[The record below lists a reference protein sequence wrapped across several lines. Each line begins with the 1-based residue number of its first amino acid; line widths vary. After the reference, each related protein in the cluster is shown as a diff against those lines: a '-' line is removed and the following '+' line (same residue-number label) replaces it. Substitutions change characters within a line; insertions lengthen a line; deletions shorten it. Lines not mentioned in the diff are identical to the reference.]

1 MSISPFQRLVSNTE
15 DVFLGA
21 DRNQA
26 AINAANNTG
35 DHPDAIA
42 RRITPPTW
50 PSLQK
55 FDNDTTAQSFSPFGS
70 VPSPEYIWNQP
81 TSDGQTVAFAIASEE
96 FLVPAGQTAS
106 FSVSLDAFAD
116 NAMEATIELFEEIEG
131 SFVKITPQPSGLGEF
146 LMVAGDPDNPAVG
159 LTIDGPP
166 YTFQDVRVYS
176 TRFTTP
182 LNQPPVPRT
191 FKVVVSF
198 EATNYLQ
205 QPIYSSNPSSV
216 NNPAGL
222 QFVIDLYFA
231 EGCCIEPPPIATQ
244 IVYVNKAGDDATA
257 DGSECNP
264 FLTVTAAMASITDA
278 SPTKRYA
285 ISIGPG
291 NYTEP
296 LIHLK
301 ANVQL
306 VGTSSLLTRL
316 SIPFDINDP
325 SWFETGF
332 QNDNRSGFVDLILLS
347 APLDFNFVT
356 ASSFSGKLF
365 FVNVDISPTPTFTA
379 LTTSVNQ
386 VTIRDSRLSNGYTQN
401 GINMIMFSSFVSGGN
416 ITINSQ
422 ATTDTQVNLVGGGIN
437 GNIIINVQSGHIPID
452 PLNLTSFAITEN
464 IFNPFPNSGRLI
476 VNGVNNVITRVRA
489 TVDSIPIRSRVT
501 LVGANTSL
509 IRVDDAF
516 GLAYTPTVPA
526 DFDPP
531 IPTTVQEALDQL
543 AARLRALGG

>member
-1 MSISPFQRLVSNTE
+1 MQQTIQEIIQTL
-15 DVFLGA
+15 
-21 DRNQA
+21 DRRVN
-26 AINAANNTG
+26 
-35 DHPDAIA
+35 
-42 RRITPPTW
+42 PPTW

-55 FDNDTTAQSFSPFGS
+55 FDNDTTAQPFSPFGS
-70 VPSPEYIWNQP
+70 VPNPEYIWNQP
-81 TSDGQTVAFAIASEE
+81 TSDGQTVAFAIASEQ
-96 FLVPAGQTAS
+96 FTVPAGQTAS

-116 NAMEATIELFEEIEG
+116 NAMGAKIELFEEIDGG
-131 SFVKITPQPSGLGEF
+131 SFVKTIPQPSGLGEF
-146 LMVAGDPDNPAVG
+146 LMIAGDPNNPAVG

-166 YTFQDVRVYS
+166 FTFEDIRVYS
-176 TRFTTP
+176 TRFTIP
-182 LNQPPVPRT
+182 QSLPSIPRT
-191 FKVVVSF
+191 FKIVVSF
-198 EATNYLQ
+198 VATNYLQ

-222 QFVIDLYFA
+222 QFIIDLYFA

-244 IVYVNKAGDDATA
+244 VVYVNKAGNDATA

-264 FLTVTAAMASITDA
+264 FFTVTAAMASITDA

-291 NYTEP
+291 SFTEP

-316 SIPFDINDP
+316 SIPFDLNDP
-325 SWFETGF
+325 SWSESGF
-332 QNDNRSGFVDLILLS
+332 QNDNRSGFMDLILLS
-347 APLDFNFVT
+347 GPLDFNFAT

-365 FVNVDISPTPTFTA
+365 FVSVDISPSPTFTA

-386 VTIRDSRLSNGYTQN
+386 VTIRDSRLSSGYTQN

-437 GNIIINVQSGHIPID
+437 GNLIINVQSGHIPID

-464 IFNPFPNSGRLI
+464 IFNPFPNSGRLV
-476 VNGVNNVITRVRA
+476 VNGVNNVTTRVRA
-489 TVDSIPIRSRVT
+489 TVDSIPIRSRLT
-501 LVGANTSL
+501 LVGSGTSL

-516 GLAYTPTVPA
+516 GLAYTPAVPT
-526 DFDPP
+526 DYDPP
-531 IPTTVQEALDQL
+531 IPTTTQEALDQL
-543 AARLRALGG
+543 AARIRALGG

>member
-1 MSISPFQRLVSNTE
+1 MSISPFQRLVSNT
-15 DVFLGA
+15 DTVFLGTSR
-21 DRNQA
+21 DQA
-26 AINAANNTG
+26 AMNAANNTG
-35 DHPDAIA
+35 DHPDAVA
-42 RRITPPTW
+42 RRINSPTW

-55 FDNDTTAQSFSPFGS
+55 FDNDTTAQPFSPFGS
-70 VPSPEYIWNQP
+70 VPNPEYIWDQP
-81 TSDGQTVAFAIASEE
+81 TSDGQMVAFAISSEP
-96 FLVPAGQTAS
+96 FIVSAGLTES
-106 FSVSLDAFAD
+106 FSVFLDAFAD
-116 NAMEATIELFEEIEG
+116 NAMEAKIELFEEIGG
-131 SFVKITPQPSGLGEF
+131 SFVKTAPQPSGLGDF
-146 LMVAGDPDNPAVG
+146 VLVAGEPNNPAVG
-159 LTIDGPP
+159 LTINNPP
-166 YTFQDVRVYS
+166 FSFEDIRMYS

-182 LNQPPVPRT
+182 DNLPSVSRT
-191 FKVVVSF
+191 FKIVVSF
-198 EATNYLQ
+198 KATNYLQ
-205 QPIYSSNPSSV
+205 QPQYSSIPSSLNNPS
-216 NNPAGL
+216 GL
-222 QFVIDLYFA
+222 QFVVDIYSAPPF
-231 EGCCIEPPPIATQ
+231 CIEPPPTATQ
-244 IVYVNKAGDDATA
+244 TVYVNKAGNDVTA
-257 DGSECNP
+257 DGSECDP

-291 NYTEP
+291 TYTEP

-347 APLDFNFVT
+347 APLNFNFVT

-365 FVNVDISPTPTFTA
+365 FVSVDISPTPTFTA

-401 GINMIMFSSFVSGGN
+401 GINMVMFSSFVSGGN

-437 GNIIINVQSGHIPID
+437 GNVIINVQSGHIPID

-476 VNGVNNVITRVRA
+476 VNGVNNVTTRVRA

-501 LVGANTSL
+501 LVGTNTSL

-516 GLAYTPTVPA
+516 GLAFTPTVPA
-526 DFDPP
+526 DYDPP

>member
-1 MSISPFQRLVSNTE
+1 MSISPFQRLVSNID

-21 DRNQA
+21 DRDQA

-35 DHPDAIA
+35 NHPDAVD
-42 RRITPPTW
+42 RRVNPPTW

-55 FDNDTTAQSFSPFGS
+55 FDNDTTDQPFSPFGS
-70 VPSPEYIWNQP
+70 VPNPEYIWNQP
-81 TSDGQTVAFAIASEE
+81 TSDGQTVAFAIASEQ
-96 FLVPAGQTAS
+96 FMVPAGQTAS

-116 NAMEATIELFEEIEG
+116 NAMEAKIELFEEIEG

-146 LMVAGDPDNPAVG
+146 LMIAGEPNNPAVG
-159 LTIDGPP
+159 LTINNPP
-166 YTFQDVRVYS
+166 FTFEDIRMYS

-182 LNQPPVPRT
+182 LNLPSVSRT
-191 FKVVVSF
+191 FKIVVSF
-198 EATNYLQ
+198 ETTNYLQ

-222 QFVIDLYFA
+222 QFIIDLYFA

-244 IVYVNKAGDDATA
+244 VVYVNKAGNDATA

-291 NYTEP
+291 SYTEP

-316 SIPFDINDP
+316 SIPFDLNDP
-325 SWFETGF
+325 SWSESGF
-332 QNDNRSGFVDLILLS
+332 QNDNRSGFMDLILLS
-347 APLDFNFVT
+347 GPLDFNFAA

-365 FVNVDISPTPTFTA
+365 FVSVDISPSPTFTA

-386 VTIRDSRLSNGYTQN
+386 VTIRDSRLSSGYTQN

-437 GNIIINVQSGHIPID
+437 GNVIINVQSGHIPID

-464 IFNPFPNSGRLI
+464 IFNPFPNSGRLV
-476 VNGVNNVITRVRA
+476 VNGVNNVTTRVRA

-501 LVGANTSL
+501 LVGSNTSL
-509 IRVDDAF
+509 VRVDDAF
-516 GLAYTPTVPA
+516 GLAYTPTVPT
-526 DFDPP
+526 DYDPP
-531 IPTTVQEALDQL
+531 IPTTTQEALDQL
-543 AARLRALGG
+543 AARIRALGG

>member
-35 DHPDAIA
+35 DHPDAVA

-55 FDNDTTAQSFSPFGS
+55 FDNDTTAQPFSPFGS
-70 VPSPEYIWNQP
+70 VPNPEYIWNQP

-96 FLVPAGQTAS
+96 FSVPAGQTAS

-116 NAMEATIELFEEIEG
+116 NAMEAKIELFEEIEG
-131 SFVKITPQPSGLGEF
+131 SFVKTTPQPSGLGEF
-146 LMVAGDPDNPAVG
+146 LMIAGDPNNPAVG

-222 QFVIDLYFA
+222 QFVIDFYFA

>member
-1 MSISPFQRLVSNTE
+1 MSHNNFCCPFCLN
-15 DVFLGA
+15 
-21 DRNQA
+21 RNCCC
-26 AINAANNTG
+26 
-35 DHPDAIA
+35 
-42 RRITPPTW
+42 PPG
-50 PSLQK
+50 PQGP
-55 FDNDTTAQSFSPFGS
+55 QGPQG
-70 VPSPEYIWNQP
+70 VPGIPGP
-81 TSDGQTVAFAIASEE
+81 RG
-96 FLVPAGQTAS
+96 LRG
-106 FSVSLDAFAD
+106 
-116 NAMEATIELFEEIEG
+116 
-131 SFVKITPQPSGLGEF
+131 PQGIP
-146 LMVAGDPDNPAVG
+146 
-159 LTIDGPP
+159 GPP
-166 YTFQDVRVYS
+166 GPQGI
-176 TRFTTP
+176 P
-182 LNQPPVPRT
+182 GPPGPQGIPGPPGPQGIPGPPG
-191 FKVVVSF
+191 S
-198 EATNYLQ
+198 Q
-205 QPIYSSNPSSV
+205 GIPGPPGSQGIPGPPGPQGIPG
-216 NNPAGL
+216 PPGP
-222 QFVIDLYFA
+222 
-231 EGCCIEPPPIATQ
+231 GCIEPLPTATQ
-244 IVYVNKAGDDATA
+244 IVYVNKAGNDATA

-264 FLTVTAAMASITDA
+264 FLTVTAAMASILDA

-306 VGTSSLLTRL
+306 IGTSTLLTRL

-332 QNDNRSGFVDLILLS
+332 QNDNRSGFVDLTLLS

-365 FVNVDISPTPTFTA
+365 FVSVNLTPSPTFTA

-386 VTIRDSRLSNGYTQN
+386 VNIRDSLLSSGYTQN
-401 GINMIMFSSFVSGGN
+401 GINMVMFASFVSSGN
-416 ITINSQ
+416 IIINSQ

-476 VNGVNNVITRVRA
+476 VNGVNNVSTRVRA

-501 LVGANTSL
+501 LVGTGTTL

-516 GLAYTPTVPA
+516 GLAYTPANPGDWVAPS
-526 DFDPP
+526 
-531 IPTTVQEALDQL
+531 PTTVQEALDRI
-543 AARLRALGG
+543 AASIGPVP